1 MAAGYKL
8 QWVARQGPLVESIGY
23 RPRYDSDVRCVSE
36 AIMSTFDAF
45 SSVAVACEGY
55 SIYRLGMSRIADTTA
70 VDITLRWG
78 PDAPDVV
85 LSFDDVYYF
94 EVGGMLGRGVDLL
107 FELEATVLEPSN
119 DPWPDGLG
127 FDLVRSDSLPTLMWF
142 RSGGPAQ
149 LSVLAPI
156 ATAYREA
163 R

>member
-1 MAAGYKL
+1 MEFESFQNVAA
-8 QWVARQGPLVESIGY
+8 S
-23 RPRYDSDVRCVSE
+23 
-36 AIMSTFDAF
+36 
-45 SSVAVACEGY
+45 CEGY
-55 SIYRLGMSRIADTTA
+55 SIHRVSMSRMEDAAA

-94 EVGGMLGRGVDLL
+94 EVGGALERGDDPVL
-107 FELEATVLEPSN
+107 ELKSTVLEPSD

-127 FDLVRSDSLPTLMWF
+127 IDLVRSAELPTLIWF

-156 ATAYREA
+156 ATAYREVA
-163 R
+163 NDTP